1 MEGDLQVFYRGA
13 KRLYTHQK
21 GPLFESMSITVF
33 FFFCGG
39 FRNSEHAV
47 CLIQLPNYKIRTRK
61 KNVDFFSLIYIII
74 IHGVDDVYWGI
85 KEECG
90 HCEVCVFVFL
100 IIIFILSIKICKLKK
115 LLMILLFLFHIILLM
130 HIASCKHF
138 LFML

>member
-47 CLIQLPNYKIRTRK
+47 CLIQLPNYKIRIRK
-61 KNVDFFSLIYIII
+61 KNVDFFFFNLHNNNTWCGRCLLRDKRGMRALWSLCFCFFNYH
-74 IHGVDDVYWGI
+74 IHTVYKNMQVKKI
-85 KEECG
+85 T
-90 HCEVCVFVFL
+90 HDIVVFV
-100 IIIFILSIKICKLKK
+100 SYNTTYAHR
-115 LLMILLFLFHIILLM
+115 LM
-130 HIASCKHF
+130 
-138 LFML
+138 